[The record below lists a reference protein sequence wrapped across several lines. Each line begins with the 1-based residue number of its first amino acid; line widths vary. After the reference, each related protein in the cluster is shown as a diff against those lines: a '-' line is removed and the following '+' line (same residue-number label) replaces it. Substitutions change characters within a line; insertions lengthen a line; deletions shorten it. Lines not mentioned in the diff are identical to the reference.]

1 MTAHESTTDSE
12 YVDAP
17 CNACLRHT
25 RHHVLKR
32 DQTEWS
38 EIYDRADAI
47 YISGGDAY
55 ALLKCAGCQQVRL
68 EHRHWF
74 SEHTDE
80 HGRELIQTDYFPP
93 TVTRRQ
99 PTWMTQLLPFDV
111 RVAEMRPLFE
121 EVYQAYAAGSFRLAV
136 MGIRAIVERIMIDR
150 VGDQGSFA
158 KSISAFFDG
167 GFIAVVQQP
176 AFRNTLI
183 EAGHAAM
190 HRAFEPTGKDV
201 SALLDVVEGI
211 IDVIYFQP
219 MRAASISERLP
230 PRR

>member
-1 MTAHESTTDSE
+1 MTQADVISE

-32 DQTEWS
+32 DESTWTDL
-38 EIYDRADAI
+38 YDEENGI
-47 YISGGDAY
+47 HIGGGDAHT
-55 ALLKCAGCQQVRL
+55 LLKCAGCQQVRL
-68 EHRHWF
+68 EHKHWF
-74 SEHTDE
+74 SEHTDDN
-80 HGRELIQTDYFPP
+80 GQALVSTDYFPP
-93 TVTRRQ
+93 TITRRQ
-99 PTWMTQLLPFDV
+99 PAWMTQFLPFDA

-136 MGIRAIVERIMIDR
+136 MGIRALVERIMIDR

-158 KSISAFFDG
+158 KNISAFFEG
-167 GFIAVVQQP
+167 GFIAVVQQ
-176 AFRNTLI
+176 ATFRDTLI

-190 HRAFEPTGKDV
+190 HRSFEPTGKDV

-211 IDVIYFQP
+211 VDVIYFQAL
-219 MRAASISERLP
+219 RTASIAERLP
-230 PRR
+230 PRTAR